1 MAQMFRITFSA
12 ALVLVAATAVLPS
25 STLAQSGLRFNPG
38 GLTSGVPYSSSGS
51 ILDLMPAPP
60 SEATT
65 PPEPTAAKPEPTAES
80 ASPSPTTSATAT
92 EPAEP
97 TLHQGLSPEKANP
110 AAGLSPTRGAA
121 PSPPPVSPES
131 SADGQNPYLAP
142 SPYTT
147 PRSPGGGLRIR

>member
-1 MAQMFRITFSA
+1 MAQMFRNTLLA
-12 ALVLVAATAVLPS
+12 ALMLVVTAALSPS
-25 STLAQSGLRFNPG
+25 DTQAQSGLRFNPG
-38 GLTSGVPYSSSGS
+38 GLTPGVPYSTSGS

-60 SEATT
+60 LEATT
-65 PPEPTAAKPEPTAES
+65 PSEAAAAKPESTVEP
-80 ASPSPTTSATAT
+80 ASRSPATAT
-92 EPAEP
+92 AATEPTEP

-121 PSPPPVSPES
+121 PTPSPVNPES
-131 SADGQNPYLAP
+131 SAGGQSPYLAP

>member
-1 MAQMFRITFSA
+1 MAQMFRITLSA
-12 ALVLVAATAVLPS
+12 ALVLIVAAALSPS
-25 STLAQSGLRFNPG
+25 DTQAQSGLRFNPG
-38 GLTSGVPYSSSGS
+38 GAALGLPYSSSSS

-65 PPEPTAAKPEPTAES
+65 QPDPAAAKPESAAEPVTGS
-80 ASPSPTTSATAT
+80 AAAAPAKT

-110 AAGLSPTRGAA
+110 AAGLSPIRGAA
-121 PSPPPVSPES
+121 PTPSPVSPES
-131 SADGQNPYLAP
+131 SAGGQSPYLAP

>member
-1 MAQMFRITFSA
+1 MAQMFRITLLA
-12 ALVLVAATAVLPS
+12 ALMLVVAAVLAPS
-25 STLAQSGLRFNPG
+25 DTLAQSGLRFNPG
-38 GLTSGVPYSSSGS
+38 GAAPGVPYSTSSS

-60 SEATT
+60 SQATT
-65 PPEPTAAKPEPTAES
+65 PTEPAAAKPEPTAEP
-80 ASPSPTTSATAT
+80 ASRSPATATAAT

-121 PSPPPVSPES
+121 PPPVSPEAS
-131 SADGQNPYLAP
+131 TGGQSPYLAP
-142 SPYTT
+142 SPYAT

>member
-1 MAQMFRITFSA
+1 MTQMFRITLSA
-12 ALVLVAATAVLPS
+12 ALMLVVVTALSPSATR
-25 STLAQSGLRFNPG
+25 AQSGLRFNPG
-38 GLTSGVPYSSSGS
+38 GLTPGVPYSSSGS
-51 ILDLMPAPP
+51 ILDLMPAAPL
-60 SEATT
+60 EATT
-65 PPEPTAAKPEPTAES
+65 PPELAAAQPEATVEPASRNPATAAAAP
-80 ASPSPTTSATAT
+80 

-121 PSPPPVSPES
+121 PTAPPVSSES
-131 SADGQNPYLAP
+131 SADGQSPYLAP

>member
-1 MAQMFRITFSA
+1 
-12 ALVLVAATAVLPS
+12 
-25 STLAQSGLRFNPG
+25 
-38 GLTSGVPYSSSGS
+38 VPYSTSSS
-51 ILDLMPAPP
+51 ILDLMPAP
-60 SEATT
+60 SSVATT
-65 PPEPTAAKPEPTAES
+65 PTEPAAAKPESAAEP
-80 ASPSPTTSATAT
+80 ASRSPATAAAGT

-121 PSPPPVSPES
+121 LTPSPVSPES
-131 SADGQNPYLAP
+131 SAGGQ

>member
-1 MAQMFRITFSA
+1 VAKMFRITLSA

-38 GLTSGVPYSSSGS
+38 GAAPGGPYSTSSS
-51 ILDLMPAPP
+51 ILDVMPAPP

-65 PPEPTAAKPEPTAES
+65 PPEPAAAKPEPTAEP
-80 ASPSPTTSATAT
+80 APRSPATAT
-92 EPAEP
+92 AATDPAEP

-121 PSPPPVSPES
+121 PPPVSPEAS
-131 SADGQNPYLAP
+131 TGGQSPYLAP
-142 SPYTT
+142 SPYAT

>member
-1 MAQMFRITFSA
+1 VAQMFRITLSV

-38 GLTSGVPYSSSGS
+38 GLTPSMPYSTSGS
-51 ILDLMPAPP
+51 ILDAMPAPP
-60 SEATT
+60 SAATT
-65 PPEPTAAKPEPTAES
+65 PPEQAAAKPEPSAEP
-80 ASPSPTTSATAT
+80 ASRSPATAT
-92 EPAEP
+92 AAPETAEP

-110 AAGLSPTRGAA
+110 AAGLSPTRGAT
-121 PSPPPVSPES
+121 PTPPPVSPES
-131 SADGQNPYLAP
+131 SASGQSPYLAP

>member
-1 MAQMFRITFSA
+1 MFRITLSA
-12 ALVLVAATAVLPS
+12 ALMLVLAAALSPS
-25 STLAQSGLRFNPG
+25 DTQAQSGLRFNPG
-38 GLTSGVPYSSSGS
+38 GLTPSIPYSTSGS

-65 PPEPTAAKPEPTAES
+65 PPEPAAAKPEPTADPTS
-80 ASPSPTTSATAT
+80 RSPATAT
-92 EPAEP
+92 AATEPTKP

-121 PSPPPVSPES
+121 TPPPPISPEV
-131 SADGQNPYLAP
+131 SAGGQN
-142 SPYTT
+142 PYTT

>member
-1 MAQMFRITFSA
+1 MFRITLSA
-12 ALVLVAATAVLPS
+12 ALMLVLAAALSLSDTQ
-25 STLAQSGLRFNPG
+25 AQSGLRFNPG
-38 GLTSGVPYSSSGS
+38 GAAPGVPYSTSSS

-65 PPEPTAAKPEPTAES
+65 PTEPAAAKPEPS
-80 ASPSPTTSATAT
+80 ADPTSRSPATAT
-92 EPAEP
+92 AATEPTKP

-121 PSPPPVSPES
+121 TPPSPVSPES
-131 SADGQNPYLAP
+131 SAGGRSPYLAP